1 VKPWA
6 DVVLTVFESLL
17 ECLTADMSHPE
28 AVAKVREA
36 IGAARNIMAI
46 TGAGISAESGVPTF
60 RDSRGLWVEFD
71 PEEYATPRAFARD
84 PARAWTWYDM
94 RRQNM
99 AGARPNP
106 AHTTLAELEQTGR
119 RVFVVTQNVDDL
131 HEQAGSREVT
141 HIHGS
146 MWHVRCPRDGAVEE
160 NRDVPLTEIPP
171 RCSCGGLFRP
181 AVVWFGETLPWQPLE
196 DVRRYL
202 LAGDIDVC
210 LVVGT
215 EASFGYIIEWSFHA
229 RESGALLV
237 DVNPRAT
244 GLSGVVDV
252 HLEASAGEIMPQL
265 LPELS

>member
-1 VKPWA
+1 
-6 DVVLTVFESLL
+6 
-17 ECLTADMSHPE
+17 MSNS
-28 AVAKVREA
+28 EA
-36 IGAARNIMAI
+36 IARVRNAIEAARNITAI

-60 RDSRGLWVEFD
+60 RDTRGLWRDFD
-71 PEEYATPRAFARD
+71 PEEYATPQAFARD
-84 PARAWTWYDM
+84 PARVWTWYDM
-94 RRQNM
+94 RRQEM
-99 AGARPNP
+99 ARARPNS
-106 AHTTLAELEQTGR
+106 AHTTLAKLEQTGR

-131 HEQAGSREVT
+131 HEQAGSREVS

-146 MWHVRCPRDGAVEE
+146 MWHVRCLRDGAVEE

-196 DVRRYL
+196 NVRRYL
-202 LAGDIDVC
+202 LAGGIDVC

-215 EASFGYIIEWSFHA
+215 EASFGYIIEWSFQA

-237 DVNPRAT
+237 DVNPCAT
-244 GLSGVVDV
+244 GLSGAVDF
-252 HLEASAGEIMPQL
+252 HLEGKAGEILPQF